1 MVHTL
6 FVCRDAA
13 KEEPSDAGGADAG
26 VAAAAAAMAGAAAA
40 AATLAAADAA
50 GAVDALR
57 GLPQHVP
64 VQYDRLGRE
73 LQKWIQCNKCE
84 KWRKVPYGLDDR
96 DIPEEWQCKDNVWDA
111 QYNSCAVQ
119 QQVRLGG
126 GAGRAGQRGE
136 GAAHAGAWMGAACA
150 GVLPRALSLAGAW
163 HKLQAGAARMRLSII
178 GGVLQVSCPSPCCAL
193 DLRCTPPHCCSTPT
207 RR

>member
-1 MVHTL
+1 MVHTPS
-6 FVCRDAA
+6 VCRDAA

-26 VAAAAAAMAGAAAA
+26 VAAAAGAMAGAAAA

-126 GAGRAGQRGE
+126 GEQGVLGQGG
-136 GAAHAGAWMGAACA
+136 GAAHAGAWMGACCA
-150 GVLPRALSLAGAW
+150 GVCWCFAHRSVAGWCLASGPPQPNASEHDSW
-163 HKLQAGAARMRLSII
+163 HATASVM
-178 GGVLQVSCPSPCCAL
+178 PAL
-193 DLRCTPPHCCSTPT
+193 DLRCTPHPT
-207 RR
+207 AAAHQRGDR